1 MRSAR
6 LLPDIVPISAS
17 AIERWSRCPREYRN
31 RDLLGLPESNPG
43 PPSDIGNLVHA
54 LLRMVHD
61 RGSCKDDAFVDDL
74 LTAHGFDG
82 PGSIRGFLERHA
94 RRCPSPTDRSWHE
107 VEIARFHRA
116 PAPMFMA
123 TGRLDAVW
131 IHDGLL
137 DIRDYKTGGVRLE
150 RVGDDPRARLQA
162 WLAAPRAAR
171 DGLRIRVRYEHLAA
185 EVGDDPD
192 PYEPEPEEIDGVE
205 EELRRF
211 VESVRGEEEFA
222 GVHDTV
228 ICGGCR
234 YRGVCPDTA
243 VPSAPTWPQP
253 PTLDDN
259 D

>member
-116 PAPMFMA
+116 PAPMFIA